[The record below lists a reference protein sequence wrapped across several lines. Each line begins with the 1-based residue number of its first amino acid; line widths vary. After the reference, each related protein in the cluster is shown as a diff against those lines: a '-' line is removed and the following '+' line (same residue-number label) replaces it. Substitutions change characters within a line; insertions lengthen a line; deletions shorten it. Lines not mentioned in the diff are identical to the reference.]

1 MSWIWVAWSS
11 GFAVHLL
18 TTPEINRKQAA
29 VVLAV
34 QYTTGLLLEQFGEQ
48 LGISGSIV
56 LVNVFH
62 VITTWLVQY
71 IKRQELQKLKREITQ
86 KCATLFQ

>member
-1 MSWIWVAWSS
+1 MNFIWVAWSS

-34 QYTTGLLLEQFGEQ
+34 QYTSGWLLEQYGEQ

-62 VITTWLVQY
+62 IITTWLIQY
-71 IKRQELQKLKREITQ
+71 LKRQELQKLKREIMQ
-86 KCATLFQ
+86 KCVTLWQ